1 MLPTLHREKIY
12 IYFLNICRITLSL
25 STVPGRWIFGK
36 NIFLSTLTDYYM
48 LSHVNTFLDKPQK
61 YLFMLNRII
70 FLLSRAHTHRHPWK
84 VGRMEEQL

>member
-1 MLPTLHREKIY
+1 
-12 IYFLNICRITLSL
+12 
-25 STVPGRWIFGK
+25 
-36 NIFLSTLTDYYM
+36 M